1 VLLEAITLS
10 AILALAFGSL
20 AAAARA
26 DGDPA
31 SDVLAAQPLFLPQD
45 ANVPAAQQAQ
55 LAALLQS
62 AGRAGYRIR
71 VATIASR
78 TDLGSVTEL
87 WRQPKNYARFLGQE
101 LSLVYRGPLL
111 IVMPGGYGLY
121 GGAGHLR
128 GDESALAGLNAPGA
142 ELGTATL
149 TAIQRLA
156 AASGHT
162 LTIPSIVAPSAS
174 GPTNVLPWIVF
185 AIGSALILLAWTAS
199 LRDRPPRIRTH
210 KPQSP

>member
-1 VLLEAITLS
+1 VLLQAITLT
-10 AILALAFGSL
+10 AILALASGSF

-31 SDVLAAQPLFLPQD
+31 SDVLATQPLFLAQD
-45 ANVPAAQQAQ
+45 ANVPAVQQAQ

-62 AGRAGYRIR
+62 AERTDYRIR
-71 VATIASR
+71 VAMIASPS
-78 TDLGSVTEL
+78 DLGSVTEL
-87 WRQPKNYARFLGQE
+87 WHQPQNYARFLGQE
-101 LSLVYRGPLL
+101 LLLVYRGTLL
-111 IVMPGGYGLY
+111 VVMPGGYGVY
-121 GGAGHLR
+121 RAAGHVH

-142 ELGTATL
+142 KLGTATL

-162 LTIPSIVAPSAS
+162 LTIRSTFAPSTS
-174 GPTNVLPWIVF
+174 GATDMLPWIVF

-199 LRDRPPRIRTH
+199 LRARPPRIRAH